1 MRDLNSLIIEGI
13 ASDYA
18 SGKFTLLHTQTYKEK
33 DGQVKEYAMSFRVF
47 VFYEKLKEILDAE
60 FKQNLT
66 IRLRIVGGIIVFEG
80 TTAICANHIE
90 FFRCPEKVAD

>member
-13 ASDYA
+13 ASEYD
-18 SGKFTLLHTQTYKEK
+18 SGKFTLLHTQICKEK
-33 DGQVKEYAMSFRVF
+33 DGQYKEYTMSFSVF
-47 VFYEKLKEILDAE
+47 VFSERLQELLKEA
-60 FKQNLT
+60 FKQNQA

-90 FFRCPEKVAD
+90 FFRCPEKVVD